1 MPAPDSTA
9 QTVPLTTT
17 KPARTPPPPAP
28 DKDYRGVVHDLSRN
42 VMTDWMNQLQEA
54 ARTGAPSAYL
64 MVSGNCVEILRC
76 FDILPVFPEIN
87 ALQLAIRK
95 KALPYILKAEE
106 IGYASDNCAYV
117 KADIGYTLSGGVGGP
132 GSGALTPIP
141 SLIVC
146 NFVGCNVYIKW
157 FEHCAAMLD
166 VPLIMLDVPFVRQD
180 EAVRPGDVKY
190 VVDQLHELIAACERL
205 TGRKFDIDRL
215 REIVGYSARAEA
227 GWSRAKELCKSRP
240 APFDC
245 YFDSINMM
253 GPINALRGTKEAAE
267 FFDAAVAHY
276 EEMVAGGI
284 GATDEEHFRI
294 VVEGPPPYPYYRNFR
309 NLFDKWK
316 AVAVQS
322 TYSTVGG
329 TWEFGF
335 RHDPRRPLESI
346 AEQMLMHNLCNRTM
360 QERYRQIRTYVEDWH
375 ADALVIHSVKSC
387 RLFSAGQG
395 DMREYFTKELGVPTL
410 MVESDLEDPRYY
422 AEAQMK
428 NRIDAFFESL
438 QYKRVREGALQAAS
452 ETKEQSCDIQP
463 AST

>member
-1 MPAPDSTA
+1 MPTA
-9 QTVPLTTT
+9 
-17 KPARTPPPPAP
+17 TPTPTESRPSN
-28 DKDYRGVVHDLSRN
+28 DYGGVVHDLSRD
-42 VMTDWMNQLQEA
+42 VMTEWMNQLQVA
-54 ARTGAPSAYL
+54 ARSGAPSAYM

-117 KADIGYTLSGGVGGP
+117 KADIGYTLAEGVGENGR
-132 GSGALTPIP
+132 TPKP
-141 SLIVC
+141 AMIVC

-157 FEHCAAMLD
+157 FEHCAEMLD

-180 EAVRPGDVKY
+180 EAIQPGDLHY
-190 VVDQLHELIAACERL
+190 VIAQLQGLIVACEEL
-205 TGRKFDIDRL
+205 TGKKFDIDRL
-215 REIVGYSARAEA
+215 REIVSYSARAES
-227 GWSRAKELCKSRP
+227 GWSRAKELCKHHP
-240 APFDC
+240 APFDA

-253 GPINALRGTKEAAE
+253 GPINALRGTKAAAD
-267 FFDAAVAHY
+267 FFDAAVSHY
-276 EEMVAGGI
+276 EQMAAEGR
-284 GATDEEHFRI
+284 GATEQEKFR
-294 VVEGPPPYPYYRNFR
+294 VVFEGPPPYPYYRSFR
-309 NLFDKWK
+309 NLFATWN
-316 AVAVQS
+316 AVCVQS

-335 RHDPRRPLESI
+335 RHDPDRPLESI
-346 AEQMLMHNLCNRTM
+346 AEQMLLHNLCNRTM
-360 QERYRQIRTYVEDWH
+360 RERYRQIERYVNEWE

-410 MVESDLEDPRYY
+410 MVESDIEDPRYY

-438 QYKRVREGALQAAS
+438 EYKRLRQTA
-452 ETKEQSCDIQP
+452 K
-463 AST
+463 

>member
-1 MPAPDSTA
+1 M
-9 QTVPLTTT
+9 QTQT
-17 KPARTPPPPAP
+17 AP
-28 DKDYRGVVHDLSRN
+28 DKDYRGTVHTLSRDI
-42 VMTDWMNQLQEA
+42 MTDWMTELKTA
-54 ARTGAPSAYL
+54 ARVPVPSAYL
-64 MVSGNCVEILRC
+64 MISGNCVEILRC

-95 KALPYILKAEE
+95 NSLPYIIKSEE

-117 KADIGYTLSGGVGGP
+117 KADVGFTLCGGVGE
-132 GSGALTPIP
+132 SGTIPKP

-157 FEHCAAMLD
+157 FEHCASMMNVPMVILD
-166 VPLIMLDVPFVRQD
+166 IPFVRED
-180 EAVRPGDVKY
+180 KPSREDIEY
-190 VVDQLHELIAACERL
+190 VMCQLRELIAECERL

-215 REIVGYSARAEA
+215 REILRESARAER
-227 GWSRAKELCKSRP
+227 GWTRAKELCKHRP
-240 APFDC
+240 APFDA

-253 GPINALRGTKEAAE
+253 GPINALRGTKEAAD
-267 FFDAAVAHY
+267 FFDRIVEEY
-276 EEMVAGGI
+276 ERMVADGVGVL
-284 GATDEEHFRI
+284 DEERFRM

-309 NLFDKWK
+309 NLFETWG

-335 RHDPRRPLESI
+335 CHDPDRPLESI
-346 AEQMLMHNLCNRTM
+346 AEQMIVHNLCNRSM
-360 QERYRQIRTYVEDWH
+360 LERYRQIKCYVEDWH
-375 ADALVIHSVKSC
+375 ADALVIHSIKSC

-395 DMREYFTKELGVPTL
+395 DMREYFTKDLGVPTL

-428 NRIDAFFESL
+428 NRIDAFFEAL
-438 QYKRVREGALQAAS
+438 QYKRLRQGGGGFSDA
-452 ETKEQSCDIQP
+452 P
-463 AST
+463 AGTMKS

>member
-1 MPAPDSTA
+1 MPT
-9 QTVPLTTT
+9 TVENT
-17 KPARTPPPPAP
+17 KN
-28 DKDYRGVVHDLSRN
+28 YRGIVHDLSRDI
-42 VMTDWMNQLQEA
+42 MTDWMTQLKNATQDN
-54 ARTGAPSAYL
+54 TPSAYL
-64 MVSGNCVEILRC
+64 MISGNCVEILRC

-95 KALPYILKAEE
+95 KSLPYIIKSEE

-117 KADIGYTLSGGVGGP
+117 KADIGYTLCGGVGENGN
-132 GSGALTPIP
+132 IP
-141 SLIVC
+141 KPSIIVC

-157 FEHCAAMLD
+157 FEHCASMMN
-166 VPLIMLDVPFVRQD
+166 VPMIMLDIPFLRED
-180 EAVRPGDVKY
+180 APCKGDIEY
-190 VVDQLHELIAACERL
+190 VTCQLQELITQCEQL
-205 TGRKFDIDRL
+205 TGKKFDIDRL
-215 REIVGYSARAEA
+215 REILKYSARAER
-227 GWSRAKELCKSRP
+227 GWSRAKELCKHKP
-240 APFDC
+240 TPYDA

-253 GPINALRGTKEAAE
+253 GPINALRGTKEAAD
-267 FFDAAVAHY
+267 FFDRTVEEY
-276 EEMVAGGI
+276 ENMVNEGI
-284 GATDEEHFRI
+284 GVLDEERFRI

-309 NLFDKWK
+309 NLFETWG

-335 RHDPRRPLESI
+335 CHDPDRPIESI
-346 AEQMLMHNLCNRTM
+346 AEQMIVHNLCNRSM
-360 QERYRQIRTYVEDWH
+360 IERYKQIRSYVEDWN

-438 QYKRVREGALQAAS
+438 QYKRIRLENKS
-452 ETKEQSCDIQP
+452 NKKEVV
-463 AST
+463 